1 MEVGHASEDAR
12 PVLAHLGAAL
22 ERSTRVRGLLTAV
35 VGREAGDERVDV
47 VPVRRGE
54 QAVHHDAHV
63 QSVLT
68 YSMRRPLIA
77 RAMTSRW
84 ISEVPSKIV

>member
-1 MEVGHASEDAR
+1 M
-12 PVLAHLGAAL
+12 
-22 ERSTRVRGLLTAV
+22 RGLLTAV

-47 VPVRRGE
+47 VRVHRGE
-54 QAVHHDAHV
+54 QLVHHLAHV
-63 QSVLT
+63 ESVST